1 MRALGR
7 IYTCTTIS
15 KYAQNPYK
23 MGKIQ
28 SVHIHLTTA
37 TTRLHAPL
45 QTDITIIQF
54 SVIPY
59 VLGSQM
65 F

>member
-1 MRALGR
+1 MHKTL
-7 IYTCTTIS
+7 T
-15 KYAQNPYK
+15 KW
-23 MGKIQ
+23 GKIQ
-28 SVHIHLTTA
+28 SVHIHLTTV